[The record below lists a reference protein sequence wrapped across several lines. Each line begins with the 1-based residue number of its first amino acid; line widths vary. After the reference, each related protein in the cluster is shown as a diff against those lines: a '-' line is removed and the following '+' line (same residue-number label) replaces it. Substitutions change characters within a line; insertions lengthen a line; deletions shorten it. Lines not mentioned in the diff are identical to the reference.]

1 MATRVSVQ
9 NRVRAS
15 AHEGFLT
22 LGRSR
27 WAKIAGTG
35 SLIVLLV
42 YVFHDPQPRPN
53 GGTWYGYTLGTI
65 GALLILWLT
74 ALGIR
79 KRAMTR
85 GRWSLK
91 SWTSAHVWLGLSL
104 IVIGTLHTGFQFG
117 WNVHTLA
124 YALMMLVIVSGL
136 FGVFAYAILPRVLSD
151 NRNET
156 TEPQMLEQLRSVDRQ
171 LHEAA
176 QPLAQHHD
184 NARLADAARRHHGA
198 VLVEQRDLTELA
210 ELQDVVFEN
219 LILLPPVEAGVL
231 EVGGECLQQLGV
243 GDDVAADLFGGAD
256 GDILVAVD
264 DRLAGAALQGE
275 DRHEAVGEQRYDSG
289 DAEEQRETR
298 GDVPDPHV
306 SSGSPAGV
314 RPTAVSTDEACP

>member
-42 YVFHDPQPRPN
+42 YVLHDPQPRPN

-65 GALLILWLT
+65 GALLIVWLT

-176 QPLAQHHD
+176 QPLAQHHAD
-184 NARLADAARRHHGA
+184 LVRQSLEQDPFGGGLWARLSGNYPRCATRVAQAAIRSETVYKPRVGDNPLEKIDALLERKGA
-198 VLVEQRDLTELA
+198 VLARVRRHLRIKALLEIWLYIHVPVTFA
-210 ELQDVVFEN
+210 
-219 LILLPPVEAGVL
+219 LI
-231 EVGGECLQQLGV
+231 
-243 GDDVAADLFGGAD
+243 
-256 GDILVAVD
+256 
-264 DRLAGAALQGE
+264 AALSA
-275 DRHEAVGEQRYDSG
+275 HIFSVFFYW
-289 DAEEQRETR
+289 
-298 GDVPDPHV
+298 
-306 SSGSPAGV
+306 
-314 RPTAVSTDEACP
+314 

>member
-1 MATRVSVQ
+1 MASRTSVQ

-22 LGRSR
+22 LGGSR
-27 WAKIAGTG
+27 WAKIALVI
-35 SLIVLLV
+35 SIVALGIYIL
-42 YVFHDPQPRPN
+42 HSPQSRPN

-124 YALMMLVIVSGL
+124 YALMMLVIASGL
-136 FGVFAYAILPRVLSD
+136 FGVFAYATLPRVLSD
-151 NRNET
+151 NRSET

-171 LHEAA
+171 LHETA
-176 QPLAQHHD
+176 QPLGQRQADLVRASLEQ
-184 NARLADAARRHHGA
+184 NPFGGGLWARLSGNYPRCATRAAKAEIRKETVHQPHIGDDPLEKIDALLERKEAVLARVRRHLRIKA
-198 VLVEQRDLTELA
+198 L
-210 ELQDVVFEN
+210 
-219 LILLPPVEAGVL
+219 L
-231 EVGGECLQQLGV
+231 EVWLYVHVPVTFAL
-243 GDDVAADLFGGAD
+243 
-256 GDILVAVD
+256 I
-264 DRLAGAALQGE
+264 AALSA
-275 DRHEAVGEQRYDSG
+275 HIFSVFFYW
-289 DAEEQRETR
+289 
-298 GDVPDPHV
+298 
-306 SSGSPAGV
+306 
-314 RPTAVSTDEACP
+314 